1 MLRGAPCRDERLR
14 SSCGLMPSLPPPS
27 LLVFCDFC
35 SLSTVVRAS
44 SMSDIKTAEGLGG
57 SNVRRVWALEA
68 ALASHQARGCAARA
82 RPRLPQSTEAQMWQA
97 LPLPPPPPPSDPLLL
112 FVQDAC
118 HCTLFLLQP

>member
-68 ALASHQARGCAARA
+68 ALASHQAWLC
-82 RPRLPQSTEAQMWQA
+82 S
-97 LPLPPPPPPSDPLLL
+97 S
-112 FVQDAC
+112 
-118 HCTLFLLQP
+118 